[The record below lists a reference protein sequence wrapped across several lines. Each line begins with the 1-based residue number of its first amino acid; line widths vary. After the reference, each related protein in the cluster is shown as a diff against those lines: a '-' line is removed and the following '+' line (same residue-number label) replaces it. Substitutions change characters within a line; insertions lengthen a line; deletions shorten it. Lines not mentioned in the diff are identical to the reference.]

1 MIFNFVPGGR
11 WWDLRA
17 REKRRP
23 TRVPGRGQSGGVKVT
38 MATHGFT
45 TGKLKAGFVTCAAA
59 ALALA
64 WPGGV
69 RPAVAQL
76 NEEAVE
82 FQEHLGEFIPGDI
95 TLRDEQGRPVV
106 LADVIDKPTILM
118 MVYFECPGICTPLL
132 NEVADILG
140 KSQLDPTKQP
150 FQLLAVSFEP
160 KDTAEMARLKRANY
174 LKLVGRP
181 LPEETWRFFT
191 GDQASID
198 RLTGA
203 VGFRYKRAGIEYT
216 HAGGLVIVSPDRKI
230 TRYLLGT
237 EFLPFDF
244 QMGVYEASRGTVM
257 PTTAR
262 LMRMCFS
269 YDPEGRTYVFNVM
282 RVTAFVMLSS
292 LAFFAVFLYFTTRR
306 QRRKEG

>member
-1 MIFNFVPGGR
+1 MV
-11 WWDLRA
+11 A
-17 REKRRP
+17 RL
-23 TRVPGRGQSGGVKVT
+23 
-38 MATHGFT
+38 ATCLLLAT
-45 TGKLKAGFVTCAAA
+45 LAGASP
-59 ALALA
+59 A
-64 WPGGV
+64 W
-69 RPAVAQL
+69 AQL

-82 FQEHLGEFIPGDI
+82 FQEHLGETIPGDI
-95 TLRDEQGRPVV
+95 MLRDEQGQPVA
-106 LADVIDKPTILM
+106 LSAVIDKPTILM

-160 KDTAEMARLKRANY
+160 KDTPEMARLKRANY

-216 HAGGLVIVSPDRKI
+216 HAGGLVIVSPDRQI

-262 LMRMCFS
+262 LMRVCFS

-292 LAFFAVFLYFTTRR
+292 LAFFAVFLYYTTRR
-306 QRRKEG
+306 QRRRKG

>member
-1 MIFNFVPGGR
+1 MTKLNF
-11 WWDLRA
+11 
-17 REKRRP
+17 
-23 TRVPGRGQSGGVKVT
+23 TSGWRSAGVAVCLLL
-38 MATHGFT
+38 AT
-45 TGKLKAGFVTCAAA
+45 LAGT
-59 ALALA
+59 
-64 WPGGV
+64 
-69 RPAVAQL
+69 PASAQL
-76 NEEAVE
+76 NEDAVE
-82 FQEHLGEFIPGDI
+82 FQEHLGEYIPGDI
-95 TLRDEQGRPVV
+95 TLRDEQGRTVT
-106 LADVIDKPTILM
+106 LAEFIDKPTILM

-150 FQLLAVSFEP
+150 YQLLAVSFEP
-160 KDTAEMARLKRANY
+160 NDTPEMATLKRANY

-203 VGFRYKRAGIEYT
+203 VGFRYKRAGTEYT
-216 HAGGLVIVSPDRKI
+216 HAGGLVIVAPDRKI
-230 TRYLLGT
+230 TRYLMGT

-282 RVTAFVMLSS
+282 RVTAFVMLTS
-292 LAFFAVFLYFTTRR
+292 LAFFATFLYFTTRR
-306 QRRKEG
+306 KRRREG

>member
-1 MIFNFVPGGR
+1 MTKRNF
-11 WWDLRA
+11 
-17 REKRRP
+17 
-23 TRVPGRGQSGGVKVT
+23 TSGWL
-38 MATHGFT
+38 MAG
-45 TGKLKAGFVTCAAA
+45 
-59 ALALA
+59 LALA
-64 WPGGV
+64 VLAGP
-69 RPAVAQL
+69 PASAQL
-76 NEEAVE
+76 NEDAVE
-82 FQEHLGEFIPGDI
+82 YQEHLGEYIPGDI
-95 TLRDEQGRPVV
+95 VFRDEQGQPVT
-106 LADVIDKPTILM
+106 LGEVIDKPTILM

-150 FQLLAVSFEP
+150 YQLLAVSFEP
-160 KDTAEMARLKRANY
+160 KDTPEMARLKRANY

-191 GDQASID
+191 GDQESID

-216 HAGGLVIVSPDRKI
+216 HAGGLVIVAPDRKI
-230 TRYLLGT
+230 TRYLMGT

-292 LAFFAVFLYFTTRR
+292 LAFFAAFLYYTTRR
-306 QRRKEG
+306 KRRREG

>member
-1 MIFNFVPGGR
+1 
-11 WWDLRA
+11 
-17 REKRRP
+17 
-23 TRVPGRGQSGGVKVT
+23 
-38 MATHGFT
+38 MAG
-45 TGKLKAGFVTCAAA
+45 LLLA
-59 ALALA
+59 ALAGA
-64 WPGGV
+64 S
-69 RPAVAQL
+69 PARAQL

-82 FQEHLGEFIPGDI
+82 FQEHLGETIPGDI
-95 TLRDEQGRPVV
+95 VLRDEQGQPVA
-106 LADVIDKPTILM
+106 LSAVIDKPTILM

-160 KDTAEMARLKRANY
+160 KDTPEMARLKRANY

-203 VGFRYKRAGIEYT
+203 VGFRYKRAGVEYT

-292 LAFFAVFLYFTTRR
+292 LGFFAAFLYYTTRR
-306 QRRKEG
+306 QRRRKG

>member
-1 MIFNFVPGGR
+1 MTKRNFTSG
-11 WWDLRA
+11 WLRA
-17 REKRRP
+17 
-23 TRVPGRGQSGGVKVT
+23 
-38 MATHGFT
+38 
-45 TGKLKAGFVTCAAA
+45 KLALA

-64 WPGGV
+64 AFAAG
-69 RPAVAQL
+69 PASAQL

-82 FQEHLGEFIPGDI
+82 YQEHLGEFIPGDI
-95 TLRDEQGRPVV
+95 VLRDEQGQSVA
-106 LADVIDKPTILM
+106 LADFIDKPTILM

-150 FQLLAVSFEP
+150 YQLLAVSFEP
-160 KDTAEMARLKRANY
+160 KDTPEMATMKRANY

-203 VGFRYKRAGIEYT
+203 VGFRYKRAGKEYT
-216 HAGGLVIVSPDRKI
+216 HAGGLVIISPDRKI
-230 TRYLLGT
+230 TRYLMGT

-292 LAFFAVFLYFTTRR
+292 LAFFAVFLYYTTRR
-306 QRRKEG
+306 KRRREG

>member
-1 MIFNFVPGGR
+1 
-11 WWDLRA
+11 
-17 REKRRP
+17 
-23 TRVPGRGQSGGVKVT
+23 
-38 MATHGFT
+38 MAG
-45 TGKLKAGFVTCAAA
+45 LLLA
-59 ALALA
+59 ALAGA
-64 WPGGV
+64 S
-69 RPAVAQL
+69 PAGAQL

-82 FQEHLGEFIPGDI
+82 FQEHLGETIPGDI
-95 TLRDEQGRPVV
+95 VLRDEQGQPVA
-106 LADVIDKPTILM
+106 LSAVIDKPTILM

-160 KDTAEMARLKRANY
+160 KDTPEMARLKRANY

-203 VGFRYKRAGIEYT
+203 VGFRYKRAGVEYT

-292 LAFFAVFLYFTTRR
+292 LGFFAAFLYYTTRR
-306 QRRKEG
+306 QRRRKG

>member
-1 MIFNFVPGGR
+1 MMERRFFSKRHGR
-11 WWDLRA
+11 SVA
-17 REKRRP
+17 
-23 TRVPGRGQSGGVKVT
+23 
-38 MATHGFT
+38 F
-45 TGKLKAGFVTCAAA
+45 
-59 ALALA
+59 ALALLA
-64 WPGGV
+64 AVPFAAV
-69 RPAVAQL
+69 PARAQL

-82 FQEHLGEFIPGDI
+82 YQEHLGEYIPGDI
-95 TLRDEQGRPVV
+95 MLRDEQGQTVA

-160 KDTAEMARLKRANY
+160 NDTSEMARMKRANY

-181 LPEETWRFFT
+181 LPEETWRFMT

-203 VGFRYKRAGIEYT
+203 VGFRYKRAGSEYT
-216 HAGGLVIVSPDRKI
+216 HAGGLVVVAPDRKI

-262 LMRMCFS
+262 LMKMCFS
-269 YDPEGRTYVFNVM
+269 YDPEGRTYVFNIV

-292 LAFFAVFLYFTTRR
+292 LAVFVTFLYFTTRR
-306 QRRKEG
+306 KRRREG

>member
-1 MIFNFVPGGR
+1 MCK
-11 WWDLRA
+11 A
-17 REKRRP
+17 
-23 TRVPGRGQSGGVKVT
+23 TSGCL
-38 MATHGFT
+38 MAG
-45 TGKLKAGFVTCAAA
+45 LLLA
-59 ALALA
+59 ALAGA
-64 WPGGV
+64 S
-69 RPAVAQL
+69 PARAQL

-82 FQEHLGEFIPGDI
+82 FQEHLGETIPGDI
-95 TLRDEQGRPVV
+95 VLRDEQGQPVA
-106 LADVIDKPTILM
+106 LSAVIDKPTILM

-160 KDTAEMARLKRANY
+160 KDTPEMARLKRANY

-203 VGFRYKRAGIEYT
+203 VGFRYKRAGVEYT

-292 LAFFAVFLYFTTRR
+292 LGFFAAFLYYTTRR
-306 QRRKEG
+306 QRRRKG

>member
-1 MIFNFVPGGR
+1 MMERRFFSKRNGR
-11 WWDLRA
+11 SVA
-17 REKRRP
+17 
-23 TRVPGRGQSGGVKVT
+23 
-38 MATHGFT
+38 F
-45 TGKLKAGFVTCAAA
+45 
-59 ALALA
+59 ALALLA
-64 WPGGV
+64 AAPFASV
-69 RPAVAQL
+69 PARAQL

-82 FQEHLGEFIPGDI
+82 YQEHLGEYIPSDI
-95 TLRDEQGRPVV
+95 MLRDEQGQTVA

-160 KDTAEMARLKRANY
+160 NDTSEMARMKRANY

-181 LPEETWRFFT
+181 LPEETWRFMT
-191 GDQASID
+191 AEQASID
-198 RLTGA
+198 RLAGA
-203 VGFRYKRAGIEYT
+203 VGFRYMRAGSEYT
-216 HAGGLVIVSPDRKI
+216 HAGGLVIVAPDRKI

-262 LMRMCFS
+262 LMKMCFS
-269 YDPEGRTYVFNVM
+269 YDPEGRTYVFNIV

-292 LAFFAVFLYFTTRR
+292 LAVFVTFLYFTTRR
-306 QRRKEG
+306 KRRREG